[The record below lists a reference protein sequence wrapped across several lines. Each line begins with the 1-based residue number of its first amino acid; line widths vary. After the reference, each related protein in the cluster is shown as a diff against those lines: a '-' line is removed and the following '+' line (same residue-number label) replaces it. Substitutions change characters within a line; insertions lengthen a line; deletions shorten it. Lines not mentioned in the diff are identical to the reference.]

1 MNKLYSAVL
10 AVLIIA
16 AAATTTTQATYALL
30 VLEPPSILING
41 PPVNFTADN
50 EDIDIAID
58 PTDPLP
64 ANGTMTISTAGA
76 TDSDMNGF
84 PPLGVSV
91 IIQNDT
97 VTVTN
102 QPVTVGVPA
111 AAAADDSSSGGDEG
125 DSSSND

>member
-1 MNKLYSAVL
+1 M
-10 AVLIIA
+10 
-16 AAATTTTQATYALL
+16 
-30 VLEPPSILING
+30 EPPSIAING

-58 PTDPLP
+58 PTDPLR

-84 PPLGVSV
+84 PPLSTLV

-102 QPVTVGVPA
+102 QPVTVGAPA
-111 AAAADDSSSGGDEG
+111 HQQPTVAASGDSG
-125 DSSSND
+125 DSSSD